1 MIELTETAVVAGIIK
16 YQGEYLIAKRFE
28 NTHLGGMWEF
38 PGGKIMKGESDTA
51 ALRRELKE
59 EIGIECSV
67 GELVY
72 QTGYEYPAIHVHI
85 RFYECSIT
93 SGVPEALECAA
104 VRWVKPSELTQ
115 YEFPPS
121 DIKLIEKLSIN

>member
-1 MIELTETAVVAGIIK
+1 MIKPTETAVVAGIIK

-28 NTHLGGMWEF
+28 NTHLGGIWEF
-38 PGGKIMKGESDTA
+38 PGGKIVEGESDGD
-51 ALRRELKE
+51 ALKRELKE

-67 GELVY
+67 SELIY
-72 QTGYEYPAIHVHI
+72 QTSYEYPDINIHI
-85 RFYECSIT
+85 KFYNCSIM
-93 SGVPEALECAA
+93 SGVPKPLECAA

-121 DIKLIEKLSIN
+121 DIKLIEILSIS